1 MSGNEDVK
9 KTDQRDLGTRFDTL
23 QKNTTEEKGCKDK
36 SLKYLGGKQLLLRK
50 TRNITPRLQK
60 REANR

>member
-36 SLKYLGGKQLLLRK
+36 SL
-50 TRNITPRLQK
+50 
-60 REANR
+60 